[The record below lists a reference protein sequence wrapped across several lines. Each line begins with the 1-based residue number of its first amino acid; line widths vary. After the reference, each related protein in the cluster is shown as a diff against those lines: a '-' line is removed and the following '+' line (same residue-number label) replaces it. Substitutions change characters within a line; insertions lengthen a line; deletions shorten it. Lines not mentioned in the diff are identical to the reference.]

1 MGVSFGGMLAAGLS
15 GLSNTLNQQAA
26 GDIDQKRRIDIARET
41 AAIEEQMRMRLAEH
55 TDRIA
60 AGAEVRRSDQLFKD
74 EQRNYE
80 RDTSDG
86 RVGKKR
92 EIVKGDA
99 IAAGEAQRAVKVAEV
114 GDKDFQAAKT
124 AEATQTAD
132 RERDLV
138 KRAAEDKD
146 YMSANWRMLMND
158 PRVKGAYTASMASA
172 GASAAQARMVGE
184 QYKQLVEVG
193 ARASQLRQLQNDLAN
208 APDDATRES
217 VQQKISAL
225 GFQGKDPAKFLKLA
239 SDAQDNVRDAL
250 KILSD
255 PAATDEAKAAAR
267 TSMAKA
273 QELSSKAAAA
283 GGLKLDATAPVN
295 APPVGTKVDGY
306 TFQGGD
312 PKDAKNWTQDNGKSK
327 PQSKGM
333 LATPEQ
339 PADPAQA
346 QLAQARAALAK
357 YGSIQRQRDPAG
369 YQAAVE
375 AVQAAEAAIRKRV
388 ADEPIPEGAD
398 RASFRY
404 ATP

>member
-15 GLSNTLNQQAA
+15 GLSNTLNQQAT
-26 GDIDQKRRIDIARET
+26 GDIDQKRRIDIARDT

-55 TDRIA
+55 ADKIN
-60 AGAEVRRSDQLFKD
+60 AGAEVRRSDQVFRD
-74 EQRNYE
+74 EQRAYD

-99 IAAGEAQRAVKVAEV
+99 MAAGEAQRAVKIAEV

-124 AEATQTAD
+124 TEVMTNAQ
-132 RERDLV
+132 RERDLL
-138 KRAAEDKD
+138 KMAANDKD
-146 YMSANWRMLMND
+146 WLKANWTVAMAD
-158 PRVKGAYTASMASA
+158 PKVKAAYTASMASA
-172 GASAAQARMVGE
+172 GASAAQARMIGE

-193 ARASQLRQLQNDLAN
+193 ARATQVRNLQTELAN
-208 APDDATRES
+208 APDDAAREAIQS
-217 VQQKISAL
+217 KISSL
-225 GFQGKDPAKFLKLA
+225 GFQGKDPSKFLSLA
-239 SDAQDNVRDAL
+239 ERAQDNVRDAL

-312 PKDAKNWTQDNGKSK
+312 PKDAKNWTQDGGKSK